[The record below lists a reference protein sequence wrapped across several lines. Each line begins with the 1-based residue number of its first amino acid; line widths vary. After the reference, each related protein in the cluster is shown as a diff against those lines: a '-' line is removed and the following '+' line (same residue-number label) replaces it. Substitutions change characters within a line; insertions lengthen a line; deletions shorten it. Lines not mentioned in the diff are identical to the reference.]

1 VIWDAVYFTVAA
13 MEFCRATA
21 YHIVSRVLG
30 SGRINVIQRKVAR
43 KRDRCGGEAS
53 LINKA

>member
-1 VIWDAVYFTVAA
+1 MIWDAVYFSVAA